1 MEDLGTHLRS
11 VKFFKFEEYSRA
23 CFEFFAG
30 FLRFETFTVFEC
42 FEYVEILLSSG
53 LLETLSLCC
62 RQKKIKFL
70 REIKKTLIRYQKAT
84 TIFHLPHF
92 SLRCSENDHQS
103 GRIGL
108 PIIFRH
114 NLDAN

>member
-70 REIKKTLIRYQKAT
+70 NFDSIPKNN
-84 TIFHLPHF
+84 HDF
-92 SLRCSENDHQS
+92 SSPPFFSSESDHQS